1 LTATARVT
9 RPSERGGGA
18 RRFGDSSRG
27 LEDLAPRILSAL
39 VLIPAGLGAAHFGG
53 PWLAAACGAAVAA
66 MSFEWARMS
75 APDRLWPQFGWT
87 LAGGLSGVAAAS
99 WGAVSLGLGAIA
111 AIAAIAAIWAGP
123 GRKRADAAFGVV
135 YVGLPVSAFLWLRE
149 PDIGG
154 AALIFG
160 LFAIVWAADAAA
172 YFGGRLIGGPK
183 LHPGISPNK
192 TWAGVAAGVVA
203 GALAGAAVGAA
214 VGAGPSVWAL
224 AGAVLGFVSMLG
236 DLLESL
242 LKRRFGV
249 KDASGFIP
257 GHGGVL
263 DRLDGL
269 MAASVALAAGVLAA
283 PGLAL
288 ALSAGWG

>member
-1 LTATARVT
+1 VT
-9 RPSERGGGA
+9 RPAEPNRPQ

-39 VLIPAGLGAAHFGG
+39 VLIPAALAAAVVGG

-75 APDRLWPQFGWT
+75 SPDAIWPRFALT
-87 LAGGLSGVAAAS
+87 LAGGLGAVGAAS
-99 WGAVSLGLGAIA
+99 WGAVGLGLAVVAAFAGLATIGARSAKA
-111 AIAAIAAIWAGP
+111 ALEG
-123 GRKRADAAFGVV
+123 AFGVA
-135 YVGLPVSAFLWLRE
+135 YVGLPVASFLWLRE
-149 PDIGG
+149 PQVGG
-154 AALIFG
+154 SALILG

-192 TWAGVAAGVVA
+192 TWAGVGAGVAA
-203 GALAGAAVGAA
+203 GALAGLTVASIFTAAG
-214 VGAGPSVWAL
+214 WLWTL
-224 AGAVLGFVSMLG
+224 AGAALGLASMLG

-269 MAASVALAAGVLAA
+269 MAASLALAAVLLAA

-288 ALSAGWG
+288 ALAGGWG